1 MFHVTAIAR
10 LIAFVVAAV
19 VVSPTV
25 WAENL
30 LLNPGA
36 EQGKGDN
43 PSVWDRASVAADG
56 LKMERNTTVVKEGKA
71 SLMIAN
77 DHKYDKPVAN
87 NWMQSLQKVPHGVAL
102 RVAAEIRTRDADS
115 ANVCVQCWDI
125 TGEKMLAFGSTPVIR
140 GDQEWIRVTSDPV

>member
-1 MFHVTAIAR
+1 MFHLTALAR
-10 LIAFVVAAV
+10 VIAFAVAAIF
-19 VVSPTV
+19 PATI

-43 PSVWDRASVAADG
+43 PSVWERASVPADG
-56 LKMERNTTVVKEGKA
+56 LEMKRSTTAVKDGNA

-87 NWMQSLQKVPHGVAL
+87 NWMQSLQKVPHGAVL

-115 ANVCVQCWDI
+115 ANVCLQCWDI

-140 GDQEWIRVTSDPV
+140 GDQDWIRVTS